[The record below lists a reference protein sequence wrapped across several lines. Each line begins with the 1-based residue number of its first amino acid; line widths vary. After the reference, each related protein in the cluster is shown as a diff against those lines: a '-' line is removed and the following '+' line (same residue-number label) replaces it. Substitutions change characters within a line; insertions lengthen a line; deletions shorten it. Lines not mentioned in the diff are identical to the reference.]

1 MKIEKITSFGT
12 VSLKKVNSW
21 HSLFFFRDDGIV
33 IGITVWQWIGEV
45 LFNLIAITVVA
56 RQGGN
61 RYADHFFSLFTIW
74 FGNIILLPY
83 FMACAEFRR
92 DFAAFGVKAL
102 WLALTKE
109 SYN

>member
-1 MKIEKITSFGT
+1 MFWY
-12 VSLKKVNSW
+12 SLKKVDCW

-45 LFNLIAITVVA
+45 IFNLIAITVVA

-92 DFAAFGVKAL
+92 DFEAYGLNKAL
-102 WLALTKE
+102 WLALMKE
-109 SYN
+109 SYS

>member
-1 MKIEKITSFGT
+1 MMNFIL
-12 VSLKKVNSW
+12 VKKADSW

-33 IGITVWQWIGEV
+33 IGITLWQWIGEV

-83 FMACAEFRR
+83 LMACAEISTRFCSI
-92 DFAAFGVKAL
+92 
-102 WLALTKE
+102 WTKQSSLVSTYE
-109 SYN
+109 RKL

>member
-1 MKIEKITSFGT
+1 MNFIL
-12 VSLKKVNSW
+12 VKKADSW

-33 IGITVWQWIGEV
+33 IGITLWQWIGEV

-83 FMACAEFRR
+83 FNA
-92 DFAAFGVKAL
+92 
-102 WLALTKE
+102 
-109 SYN
+109 

>member
-1 MKIEKITSFGT
+1 MD
-12 VSLKKVNSW
+12 
-21 HSLFFFRDDGIV
+21 SLFFFRDDGIV

-92 DFAAFGVKAL
+92 DFAAYGVKAL